1 MFSRGRGKSHS
12 GKPKKEANT
21 KKHHVRNW
29 MHSKKKKKPEAN
41 LFAVMMSSGDTST
54 PTQASISSTGFDT
67 VDDVIA
73 EKKDLAKNDIPLTS
87 IKPTKSTEIITIDP
101 EAIEEATP
109 ILRET
114 QFASSETK
122 PKMKNGIDTDKKIP
136 PHDEIADECLIN
148 CIYYA
153 QECCV
158 CTIL

>member
-1 MFSRGRGKSHS
+1 
-12 GKPKKEANT
+12 
-21 KKHHVRNW
+21 
-29 MHSKKKKKPEAN
+29 
-41 LFAVMMSSGDTST
+41 MSSGDTST

>member
-1 MFSRGRGKSHS
+1 MFSEKYERSRVYRKI
-12 GKPKKEANT
+12 KKKEQENKNAA
-21 KKHHVRNW
+21 
-29 MHSKKKKKPEAN
+29 SKKQD
-41 LFAVMMSSGDTST
+41 LFNVMMSSGDTST